1 MEIAEFAFQ
10 VSRSRKPFN
19 GISFG
24 KLNADAVGI
33 RVTEIDV
40 DGVGAL
46 CDMRYAEP
54 FAKHIGGDKQAVSRL
69 VSVLVAAC
77 RIVECDRRI
86 CLLAF
91 ADVQAQDIGLRKV
104 DVRADAVF
112 LLVGFQVDY
121 PRFVFVLE

>member
-1 MEIAEFAFQ
+1 MDNPYLVIVHSNRRMEIAEFAFQ

-54 FAKHIGGDKQAVSRL
+54 FAEHIGGDKQAVSRL
-69 VSVLVAAC
+69 VSVLVAAW
-77 RIVECDRRI
+77 RIARI
-86 CLLAF
+86 GRSMTFCF
-91 ADVQAQDIGLRKV
+91 
-104 DVRADAVF
+104 
-112 LLVGFQVDY
+112 
-121 PRFVFVLE
+121 